1 MTADLGASLTS
12 DLTLLPPQI
21 RYRKDRAVA
30 RRAPCFPTVTSL
42 QDLASGA
49 ALAATIHCYCPQL
62 LRLEGERMGP
72 WVPCILRPSPQAS
85 VSRASQ

>member
-1 MTADLGASLTS
+1 M
-12 DLTLLPPQI
+12 
-21 RYRKDRAVA
+21 A

-62 LRLEGERMGP
+62 LRLEGE
-72 WVPCILRPSPQAS
+72 
-85 VSRASQ
+85 